1 MRNIGIKTIRLF
13 CVCSILFLATLHPA
27 NAAPTDPV
35 TIPDAN
41 LRAVIESGLGKTSG
55 ATITEAEMATLT
67 GLNVRSAVSNLE
79 GLQYATSL
87 TSITLRPNGYQNF
100 NDLSPIRN
108 LPLNR
113 LFIRFNLWINNFSV
127 LGDLPET
134 FDALTLQLTNLSES
148 DLESF
153 LPHLTGLG
161 LLSIRQSDISDLSF
175 LNDFTGKLYQLDARS
190 LGPQGNGLA
199 LKDLKPLVEF
209 ARTKI
214 RDAPHRSAPRLE
226 VSQNYRLSYASIY
239 EHLPE
244 ILRIMDKIDRDTS
257 VQGDQ
262 PASFQYDASTP
273 SLQRVSPETVIVR
286 LGETHTHTVRGVN
299 TTGTNTNQQFEGVPV
314 EWSVDG
320 GTATRVPTRSDGLS
334 SFTFTPRN
342 RRTYTVEAIV
352 PAKET
357 VLPATATKKIEH
369 PQLRVPFT
377 TIVDSTAP
385 PFATDSA
392 DGLTV
397 SFEDY
402 PTERPIDEFT
412 LTIKFSEPVIGF
424 EKEDITLQTKLTTG
438 RGVATLTTLTPET
451 PIHADSPTPGPIQ
464 TYTATVQLPDAA
476 GGTVRLIVR
485 KDAATAPFDLIGPAS
500 DTPSDFIDFGVVLPE
515 IDEDV
520 HFRHPPALVV
530 TQIDFAK
537 GMFWIQNTT
546 QYRFN
551 VEMRIYSEDHKDK
564 WFSVSERDIIAIE
577 DAETLAF
584 SLTPVETDDPSI
596 IHLNS
601 ELLLNQNQNKPLK
614 LSSQK
619 FCIKLMRVAAVDIAS
634 NMNEDFRFKE
644 TRWTS
649 PGDVIYRQYDVSWDA
664 KLQGLRRDHLA
675 YYRFPLDGQLS
686 DSWDVEASVAA
697 APSVSRVQSEVV
709 LSQFRSTPTESGV
722 VVEWT
727 TASERANAGFYVLRS
742 RDSKSGFVRVS
753 PVLIVGT
760 GTTAEGQTY
769 RWRDTTAAANVPYYY
784 RLEGVSSYGE
794 RRALRTVR
802 LRGFISSAGKV
813 LYKWADLKSEKSR
826 IGF

>member
-1 MRNIGIKTIRLF
+1 MLKSAYTF
-13 CVCSILFLATLHPA
+13 FVCSTLFLTALHPA

-41 LRAVIESGLGKTSG
+41 LKAAIESGLSNHQVGDP
-55 ATITEAEMATLT
+55 ITEAKMATLT

-161 LLSIRQSDISDLSF
+161 LLSIRQSNISDLSS
-175 LNDFTGKLYQLDARS
+175 LNDFTGKLYQLDVRS

-209 ARTKI
+209 AKTKI
-214 RDAPHRSAPRLE
+214 RDAPNRNVPRLE
-226 VSQNYRLSYASIY
+226 VSQNYRLNYASIY

-244 ILRIMDKIDRDTS
+244 ILRIMDKIDRDNS
-257 VQGDQ
+257 VDGDG

-314 EWSVDG
+314 EWRVDG
-320 GTATRVPTRSDGLS
+320 GPATRVPTRSDGLS

-377 TIVDSTAP
+377 TIVDITAP
-385 PFATDSA
+385 PFETDSP

-424 EKEDITLQTKLTTG
+424 ETEDITLQTKLTTG
-438 RGVATLTTLTPET
+438 KGVATLTTLTPQT
-451 PIHADSPTPGPIQ
+451 PIHADSPAPDPIQ

-476 GGTVRLIVR
+476 GGTVRLIVG
-485 KDAATAPFDLIGPAS
+485 KDAATTPATATLEKTGPSS
-500 DTPSDFIDFGVVLPE
+500 DTASDFIDFGPAL
-515 IDEDV
+515 DEDAR
-520 HFRHPPALVV
+520 FRHPPALVV
-530 TQIDFAK
+530 THIDFTK
-537 GMFWIQNTT
+537 GSFSVQNTT

-564 WFSVSERDIIAIE
+564 WFRVSERDLITIE
-577 DAETLAF
+577 DAETLTF
-584 SLTPVETDDPSI
+584 SLTPIETDTPSI
-596 IHLNS
+596 IHLNN
-601 ELLLNQNQNKPLK
+601 ERLLSRNQNQPLK

-619 FCIKLMRVAAVDIAS
+619 FCIKLMRVIPVDTAS
-634 NMNEDFRFKE
+634 NMNEDFRVKE
-644 TRWTS
+644 IRWNT
-649 PGDVIYRQYDVSWDA
+649 PGDVIYRQYDASWDV
-664 KLQGLRRDHLA
+664 KLKGLRRDHLA

-686 DSWDVEASVAA
+686 DSWDVEASVPA

-709 LSQFRSTPTESGV
+709 LSQFRSASTASGV
-722 VVEWT
+722 LVEWT

-742 RDSKSGFVRVS
+742 RNSKSGFVRVS

-760 GTTAEGQTY
+760 GTTTEGQTY
-769 RWRDTTAAANVPYYY
+769 SWRDTTAAVNVPYYY
-784 RLEGVSSYGE
+784 RLEEVSLYGE
-794 RRALRTVR
+794 RRALATVR
-802 LRGFISSAGKV
+802 LRGFISSAGK
-813 LYKWADLKSEKSR
+813 LLWKWADVKTFEK
-826 IGF
+826 GW